1 MHRRVTTRRSLLGST
16 IALVALA
23 AGCSRDGASSA
34 AGPTSGSWGAAGT
47 SARAASPT
55 PAPTSAG
62 SSAALV
68 DPLPPG
74 AVTMLLFGTDSRQKT
89 SLSGNSDAIVLAQF
103 SADRHHLSLVSIARD
118 SHVAIPGMGKGKINA
133 AFAQGGTPQLVRT
146 VSQLLGGIHIPIT
159 VQANFTNFIALTRW
173 MKGITV
179 DNKHASTVKIN
190 STGRVLD
197 FHTGRLTLENTDALV
212 YARERKSLPLG
223 DLDRAERHRALVTG
237 MVRGLQAADKA
248 SPQAFATLAGKLATN
263 VKIAGLD
270 PRQVPALAAPLR
282 SIDTTDVTSLLVP
295 ISRFDTVGG
304 AAVDIVD
311 EQRTAELARG
321 LAAGDLSGYVKAHGT
336 GYAPGS

>member
-1 MHRRVTTRRSLLGST
+1 MTTRRSLLGST

-133 AFAQGGTPQLVRT
+133 AFAQGGTPQLVCT

-248 SPQAFATLAGKLATN
+248 SPQAFATWRASW
-263 VKIAGLD
+263 
-270 PRQVPALAAPLR
+270 PRTSRSPAWTRARSRPWQRYCAASTPLTSPRCWCR
-282 SIDTTDVTSLLVP
+282 SAASTPSVEQRSTSSTSSAPQNWPGGWPPVTS
-295 ISRFDTVGG
+295 R
-304 AAVDIVD
+304 AM
-311 EQRTAELARG
+311 
-321 LAAGDLSGYVKAHGT
+321 
-336 GYAPGS
+336 